1 MTLYITTDCDT
12 CTQVR
17 EALDE
22 LALAHETVI
31 LPAQGTSDRLPGGA
45 EPPVLVD
52 DGRVIQGAGHIFAYL
67 EELEEFKSVWLKYQ
81 SDVCYCD

>member
-1 MTLYITTDCDT
+1 MTLYITADCST

-22 LALAHETVI
+22 LALAHETVV
-31 LPAQGTSDRLPGGA
+31 LPAGGKSDRLPEGTQ
-45 EPPVLVD
+45 PPVLVD
-52 DGRVIQGAGHIFAYL
+52 DGKVIQGAGAIFVYL
-67 EELEEFKSVWLKYQ
+67 EELEELKRVWLKYQ

>member
-1 MTLYITTDCDT
+1 MTLYITADCST

-22 LALAHETVI
+22 LALAHETVV
-31 LPAQGTSDRLPGGA
+31 LPAGGKSDRLPEGTQ
-45 EPPVLVD
+45 PPALVD
-52 DGRVIQGAGHIFAYL
+52 DGRVIQGAGAIFVYL
-67 EELEEFKSVWLKYQ
+67 EELEELKRVWLKYQ